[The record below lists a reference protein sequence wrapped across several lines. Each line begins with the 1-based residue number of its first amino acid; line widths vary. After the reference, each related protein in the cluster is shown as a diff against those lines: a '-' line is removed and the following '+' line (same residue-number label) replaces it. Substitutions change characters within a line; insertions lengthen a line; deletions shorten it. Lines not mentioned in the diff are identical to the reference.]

1 MNMPTRIMLI
11 EDNDEYREVIQFAI
25 GREDD
30 LELFSQFGTAE
41 MAVSSL
47 DEIRSKLV
55 PDVILLD
62 LRLPGM
68 SGLDAIPYF
77 KERLP
82 KVKIIVLSQ
91 SDAAGDVI
99 RSITLGASGYLLKSS
114 TVQQVKDGIRN
125 VIQGGAS
132 IDPNVAQHLI
142 NSLRG
147 RPTPLV
153 SNKLLSDREFQ
164 VLELLADGL
173 QKREISQQLGISY
186 PTVDAHVRHIY
197 EKLDVKNA
205 PSAVR
210 TAYRMGVFTSDEWL

>member
-1 MNMPTRIMLI
+1 MLI
-11 EDNDEYREVIQFAI
+11 EDNDEYREVIRFAI
-25 GREDD
+25 DREDD

-55 PDVILLD
+55 PDVVLLD

-68 SGLDAIPYF
+68 SGLEAIPYF

-82 KVKIIVLSQ
+82 KVKIVVLSQ

-99 RSITLGASGYLLKSS
+99 RAITLGASGYLLKSS

-125 VIQGGAS
+125 VMQGGAS

-153 SNKLLSDREFQ
+153 SNKLLSEREFQ

-173 QKREISQQLGISY
+173 QKREISEKLGISY

>member
-1 MNMPTRIMLI
+1 MLI

-47 DEIRSKLV
+47 DKIRSKLV

-82 KVKIIVLSQ
+82 KIKIVVLSQ
-91 SDAAGDVI
+91 SDAAADVI
-99 RSITLGASGYLLKSS
+99 RAITLGASGYLLKSS
-114 TVQQVKDGIRN
+114 TVQQVKEGIRN
-125 VIQGGAS
+125 VMQGGAS

-153 SNKLLSDREFQ
+153 SNKLLSEREFQ

-173 QKREISQQLGISY
+173 QKREISEKLGISY

>member
-1 MNMPTRIMLI
+1 MLI
-11 EDNDEYREVIQFAI
+11 EDNDEYREVIRFAI

-47 DEIRSKLV
+47 DKIRSKLV
-55 PDVILLD
+55 PNVILLD

-82 KVKIIVLSQ
+82 NAKIVVLSQ

-99 RSITLGASGYLLKSS
+99 RAITLGAAGYLLKSS
-114 TVQQVKDGIRN
+114 TVQQVKDSIRN
-125 VIQGGAS
+125 VVQGGAS

-153 SNKLLSDREFQ
+153 SNKLLSDREYQ

-173 QKREISQQLGISY
+173 QKREISEKLGISY

-210 TAYRMGVFTSDEWL
+210 TAYRMGVFTSDEWI

>member
-1 MNMPTRIMLI
+1 MLI
-11 EDNDEYREVIQFAI
+11 EDNDEYREVIRFAI

-47 DEIRSKLV
+47 DKIRSKLV
-55 PDVILLD
+55 PNVILLD

-68 SGLDAIPYF
+68 SGLEAIPYF

-82 KVKIIVLSQ
+82 NAKIIVLSQ

-99 RSITLGASGYLLKSS
+99 RSITLGAAGYLLKSS
-114 TVQQVKDGIRN
+114 TVQQVKEGIRN
-125 VIQGGAS
+125 VMQGGAS

-173 QKREISQQLGISY
+173 QKREISEKLGISY